1 MSELL
6 GKWRIPGAKSID
18 GHRSLFLGTLSVRK
32 EVERYSHQF
41 KQDYMS
47 RSSIRKARVTISL
60 VPGVMSLCHGI
71 RAGLGMAEKGIL
83 ELEQQ
88 QPTFMRCCLCPSC
101 GCALCRDSLP

>member
-6 GKWRIPGAKSID
+6 GKWRLPRAKSID
-18 GHRSLFLGTLSVRK
+18 SHRSLSLGTLSVRK
-32 EVERYSHQF
+32 EENRCSHQF

-47 RSSIRKARVTISL
+47 RSSILKARVTISL
-60 VPGVMSLCHGI
+60 VPGAMSLCHGI

-88 QPTFMRCCLCPSC
+88 QPTLMRCCLCR
-101 GCALCRDSLP
+101 A